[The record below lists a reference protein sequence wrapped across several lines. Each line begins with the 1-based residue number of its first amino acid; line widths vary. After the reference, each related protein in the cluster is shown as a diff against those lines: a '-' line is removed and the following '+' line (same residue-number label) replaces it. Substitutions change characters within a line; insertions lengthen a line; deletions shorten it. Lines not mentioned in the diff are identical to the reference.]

1 MSIKIRMRGKSKGGV
16 AEIKALIKHKMESG
30 ARMNKKTGKPYPA
43 EFINTVEV
51 LVNGTK
57 AIDSQWSG
65 AVSANPYMGVMV
77 KANAGDEVTLNL
89 ADNTGAKGTET
100 IKLK

>member
-1 MSIKIRMRGKSKGGV
+1 
-16 AEIKALIKHKMESG
+16 MESG

-43 EFINTVEV
+43 EFINNVEV

-57 AIDSQWSG
+57 AIESQWSG

-77 KANAGDEVTLNL
+77 KANKGDEVTLNL
-89 ADNTGAKGTET
+89 TDNTGAKGTET